1 MYRNYRWTVLLMLFL
16 AMVINY
22 IDRAALSVAMPFI
35 SDQFQLDATQK
46 GMIFSSFF
54 IGYALFNFI
63 GGYLSDRIG
72 PKKVFSWSMLIWSIF
87 CGLTAFAFNFW
98 SLFLTRFFFGIG
110 EGPISSTANKTVNNW
125 FPIKERARAVGIN
138 QAGGPLG
145 GALAGPVVGFIAI
158 YWGWEYAFIVLA
170 LVGILWVIVWNQ
182 MFVDDPAKHPKI
194 SKMELEKITVGRA
207 SFPLKARTAGTR
219 LSLVG
224 LIKCPSVLVTGLSLF
239 CFNYILF
246 FFLTWFPTYL
256 TDAKNLSIAEMS
268 IVTSIP
274 WLVGALGYPCGGV
287 LIDSIYKWTG
297 RLLFSRKIVLVIC
310 LLSAS
315 VCIGWSGLTNTVFEA
330 VAFMTVGIGF
340 MYLTA
345 PAYWAIIQDSVSS
358 ENVGSASGF
367 MHAMGNIS
375 GIIGPMVTG
384 GLIQFTQSYSS
395 AFILAGI
402 LGIWGALSIALF
414 IKSGNIQS
422 N

>member
-1 MYRNYRWTVLLMLFL
+1 MFRNYRWTVLLMLFF

-22 IDRAALSVAMPFI
+22 IDRAAISVAMPFI
-35 SDQFQLDATQK
+35 SERFQLDPTQK

-63 GGYLSDRIG
+63 GGYLSDRMG
-72 PKKVFSWSMLIWSIF
+72 PKKVFSWSMLIWSLF
-87 CGLTAFAFNFW
+87 CGLTALAFNFW
-98 SLFLTRFFFGIG
+98 SLFIIRFFFGIG
-110 EGPISSTANKTVNNW
+110 EGPIGSTANKTVNNW
-125 FPIKERARAVGIN
+125 FPVKERARAVGIN

-145 GALAGPVVGFIAI
+145 GALAGPVVGFMAI
-158 YWGWEYAFIVLA
+158 YLGWEYAFLVLA
-170 LVGILWVIVWNQ
+170 VIGIMWMIAWNQ
-182 MFVDDPAKHPKI
+182 MFVDDPVKHPKVA
-194 SKMELEKITVGRA
+194 KKELEKILEGRE
-207 SFPLKARTAGTR
+207 SSPTQARITGAK
-219 LSLVG
+219 LSLFEI
-224 LIKCPSVLVTGLSLF
+224 LKQPAVLVTGVSLF

-274 WLVGALGYPCGGV
+274 WLVGALGYTFGGV
-287 LIDSIYKWTG
+287 LIDTIYKLTG
-297 RLLFSRKIVLVIC
+297 RQLFSRKIVLVIC

-315 VCIGWSGLTNTVFEA
+315 ICIGWSGLTDSVFEA

-375 GIIGPMVTG
+375 GIIGPTVTG
-384 GLIQFTQSYSS
+384 FMIQLTNSYSS
-395 AFILAGI
+395 AFILAGV
-402 LGIWGALSIALF
+402 LGLWGALSVAF
-414 IKSGNIQS
+414 CIKSSSIPK
-422 N
+422 